1 MFAQSMTTSLAQ
13 LTPREYEVAILMA
26 YGYTNQEVAS
36 RLVIS
41 VRTVETHRRHLMGK
55 LGIHDRA
62 GVVRWAL
69 DHELIR

>member
-55 LGIHDRA
+55 LGIQDRA

-69 DHELIR
+69 DHELLR

>member
-1 MFAQSMTTSLAQ
+1 MVAQSMTTPLAT

-26 YGYTNQEVAS
+26 YGYTNQEVAN

-55 LGIHDRA
+55 LGTHDRA

-69 DHELIR
+69 DHELLQ

>member
-1 MFAQSMTTSLAQ
+1 MTTSLAI

-26 YGYTNQEVAS
+26 YGYTNQEVAN

-55 LGIHDRA
+55 LGIRDRA

-69 DHELIR
+69 DHELLQ